1 MSSSDFLADEMAFAK
16 VVSTEKGDAL
26 LIAGN
31 VYEVTGP
38 GGNCAALFSSAMRR
52 AARGETSV
60 VDSVVGSIAAAST
73 LNS

>member
-1 MSSSDFLADEMAFAK
+1 MSETGRLAEEMAFAK

-38 GGNCAALFSSAMRR
+38 GGNCAELFAGAMRR
-52 AARGETSV
+52 AARGESPSV
-60 VDSVVGSIAAAST
+60 SGAVGSVTATST
-73 LNS
+73 LDS